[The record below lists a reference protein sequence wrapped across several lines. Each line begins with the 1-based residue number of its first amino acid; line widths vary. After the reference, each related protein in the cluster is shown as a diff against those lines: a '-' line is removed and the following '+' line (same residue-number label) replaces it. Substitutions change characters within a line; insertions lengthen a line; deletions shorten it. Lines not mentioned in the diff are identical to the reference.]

1 MEQLKIQQS
10 ANAVIFSVKVVPRS
24 SKTAVTGILG
34 GMLKIKL
41 AAAPEKGK
49 ANAAVARIIAKA
61 LGLDAREGRLAVH
74 GWTQQLQTTALD
86 VAARVKGWPLGA
98 IVYTDIARDGMLG
111 GANVEATAALAAAT
125 DVPVIA
131 SGGAWYEGRINLKEA
146 IAMAA
151 GNAKSVLTSERK

>member
-49 ANAAVARIIAKA
+49 ANESLVEFLADTLGVKKNAVTITS
-61 LGLDAREGRLAVH
+61 GH
-74 GWTQQLQTTALD
+74 TSP
-86 VAARVKGWPLGA
+86 VKTIQITG
-98 IVYTDIARDGMLG
+98 TST
-111 GANVEATAALAAAT
+111 E
-125 DVPVIA
+125 
-131 SGGAWYEGRINLKEA
+131 
-146 IAMAA
+146 
-151 GNAKSVLTSERK
+151 SVLDKLNHCCK